1 MDLLSSQVEVYAAKK
16 SPADKARHS
25 VLQTLA
31 AVAAVY
37 ERMSRTLKDKGEL
50 NDFLDKC
57 ISGKP
62 VLLRELLEIVEK
74 GEACKTQLKAAK
86 EAEKRKE
93 ERALARKE
101 AAAKAAEIPLA
112 ATATNTVTNVVI
124 NIGSALMSALA
135 ATVPPPTA
143 AATVTT
149 ATTVTAKPK
158 AYKKRKIGAGLKE
171 ALWHKVCGDECVKI
185 KCPVCQIR
193 DLREKDFVAGHIDAE
208 RDGGETSIDNLI
220 PICNKCNSCMATRNM
235 MDYCRETY
243 KRDLVLPVVKN

>member
-1 MDLLSSQVEVYAAKK
+1 MDLLATQVEVYAAKK

-31 AVAAVY
+31 AVATVY
-37 ERMSRTLKDKGEL
+37 ERMARTLKDKGDL
-50 NDFLDKC
+50 VDFLDKC

-62 VLLRELLEIVEK
+62 ILLRELLEVVEK
-74 GEACKTQLKAAK
+74 GEECKTQLKVAK

-93 ERALARKE
+93 ERALAKIE
-101 AAAKAAEIPLA
+101 KAAKAAEIPLA
-112 ATATNTVTNVVI
+112 TAVTATNTVTNVFI

-135 ATVPPPTA
+135 ATVPPPTVGKPVLETPA
-143 AATVTT
+143 
-149 ATTVTAKPK
+149 AKPK

-208 RDGGETSIDNLI
+208 RGGGETSIDNLI

-243 KRDLVLPVVKN
+243 KRELVLPVRK